1 MDILKEAEMIVERY
15 ISKIEEE
22 ENSKNTKQKINNKIK
37 RKYWSLKKVAIVLSL
52 VLIISIIINVI

>member
-52 VLIISIIINVI
+52 VLIISLLS